1 MQNLLKNINDIGLKN
16 IYNGILN
23 FQGEF
28 PRRINILVMIRLRI
42 FH

>member
-23 FQGEF
+23 FQGEL
-28 PRRINILVMIRLRI
+28 IY
-42 FH
+42 